1 MSSQDTASTV
11 SGKDK
16 TAAAGRDSSSF
27 EVQER
32 TLKPQQD
39 QSAFTR
45 WTSKFNKP
53 RAHAGEDGESFD
65 AVPEGN
71 RRIGTLSA
79 VMLIANRMIGS
90 GIFAT
95 PASIVAA
102 SGGSIGLALFMWVIG
117 ALIAFAGLLVY
128 LEFATSLPRSG
139 GEKNYIEFFYRKPL
153 YLISCVYAAYAA
165 LLGWPS
171 GNSVYAGTLLLNAG
185 QLEATRWRERGI
197 GVGVVTFAL
206 LIHAVLPKWGLR
218 LQNALGIFKIGV
230 LLFIVIA
237 GFVALGGHVKAGAPN
252 PSNFTSAFAGA
263 GNIDASSFVNGL
275 YSVIWS
281 FIGYSNVF
289 YALSEVRNPIKT
301 VKIAAPLAL
310 GVVALLYMLVNIAY
324 FAAVPK
330 DRILDSNRLL
340 AAEFFTAMFGESAG
354 RAVSVLIALSAI
366 GNSLSVLFGQGRI
379 NQELGRSGILPFS
392 KFFGSNRPFNTPF
405 AGLGLQWAVT
415 LVIILAP
422 PGGDI
427 YGFLL
432 NLISYPLNIFNVLVA
447 FALVVITLR
456 RSHYEWAPPIK
467 ATLPVTVFFLLANIF
482 LVIVPMIK
490 PAAGSEPYQDL
501 PYYLHVVVGFGILGL
516 GALYWLVWAQLLPRI
531 GGYKLATRL
540 EVGPDGLTRDVFYHE
555 KQL

>member
-1 MSSQDTASTV
+1 MSSNDSASIA
-11 SGKDK
+11 SGKADK
-16 TAAAGRDSSSF
+16 TVNERDKNSF
-27 EVQER
+27 DVQER
-32 TLKPQQD
+32 TLGPQES
-39 QSAFTR
+39 QSAVAR
-45 WTSKFNKP
+45 WAHKLNQP
-53 RAHAGEDGESFD
+53 RANAGEHGESFD

-102 SGGSIGLALFMWVIG
+102 SGGSIGLALFMW
-117 ALIAFAGLLVY
+117 
-128 LEFATSLPRSG
+128 EFATSLPRSG
-139 GEKNYIEFFYRKPL
+139 GEKNYLEFFYRKPL

-197 GVGVVTFAL
+197 GVGVVMFAL
-206 LIHAVLPKWGLR
+206 LIHAVTPKWGLR

-237 GFVALGGHVKAGAPN
+237 GFVALGGHVKAGVPE
-252 PSNFTSAFAGA
+252 PSNFSNAFAGA
-263 GNIDASSFVNGL
+263 GSINASSFVNGL

-289 YALSEVRNPIKT
+289 YALSEVRNPIRT

-310 GVVALLYMLVNIAY
+310 GAVALLYMLVNIAY

-340 AAEFFTAMFGESAG
+340 AAEFFTAMFGNSAG

-366 GNSLSVLFGQGRI
+366 GNSMAVLFGQGRI
-379 NQELGRSGILPFS
+379 NQELGREGVLPFS

-405 AGLGLQWAVT
+405 AGLALQAAVT

-422 PGGDI
+422 PGGDV

-432 NLISYPLNIFNVLVA
+432 NLISYPLNIFNVLVS
-447 FALVVITLR
+447 FALIVISLR
-456 RSHYEWAPPIK
+456 RDHYKWQPPIK
-467 ATLPVTVFFLLANIF
+467 ATLPVCIFFFAANVF

-490 PAAGSEPYQDL
+490 PEAGSEPYSDL
-501 PYYLHVVVGFGILGL
+501 PYWLHVVVGFGILGL
-516 GALYWLVWAQLLPRI
+516 GALYWLVWAQVLPRI
-531 GGYKLATRL
+531 GGYKLARRN
-540 EVGPDGLTRDVFYHE
+540 EVGPDGLTRNVFYHE
-555 KQL
+555 KQQ